1 MNIRIVLGL
10 LFLLLCACKPKQEEV
25 TNERSTNQFEEMEFS
40 DPKGPPTNDQRYE
53 GLPLEELKYLFDTVD
68 YIDYIFFDLPFS
80 MNQSE
85 KSAVQSM
92 VSFISSEPMPAI
104 PAGCKA
110 IGRLIYLAK
119 GEIIKEADF
128 FFSEGCYFWLF
139 VDENNKPEYASKMT
153 QKGAEFI
160 QKMLGSALKTAQ
172 PQPK

>member
-1 MNIRIVLGL
+1 MNVRIVIGL
-10 LFLLLCACKPKQEEV
+10 LFLILCACKPKQEEV
-25 TNERSTNQFEEMEFS
+25 SDVKSTNQFENMEFS
-40 DPKGPPTNDQRYE
+40 DPKGPPTNEQRFE
-53 GLPLEELKYLFDTVD
+53 GLPLEQIKYLFETVD

-92 VSFISSEPMPAI
+92 VSFISVDAMPAI
-104 PAGCKA
+104 PAQCKA
-110 IGRLIYLAK
+110 IGRLVYIAK

-139 VDENNKPEYASKMT
+139 VDQNNKPEFASKMT
-153 QKGAEFI
+153 EKGAEFI
-160 QKMLGSALKTAQ
+160 QKMLGSALNTSQ